1 MIDPGESTLVEARSA
16 AFLFHRQLLHTG
28 LLALL
33 VAVSYALAAP
43 KLGAPDAWLGL
54 SVRGWFWLNVT
65 VVAIH
70 QIIVWLVFRG
80 QLGWGVL
87 TRIFGGWDLRVWGLV
102 FMPFLVARPVLL
114 MCLAVTDS
122 GSLMLPRWLSS
133 FLGAALLVPALYTL
147 WSVFRYFGI
156 PRALGGDHF
165 RLCYRQMPMVRTG
178 AFAWTPNAM
187 YLIAFLGLWS
197 IALLARS
204 HVALVVALFQHAYI
218 WVHYYCTEEPD
229 MELMYGDGDE

>member
-1 MIDPGESTLVEARSA
+1 MAEATLVEARSA
-16 AFLFHRQLLHTG
+16 AFLFHRQPLHAA

-43 KLGAPDAWLGL
+43 KLCASNTWLGL
-54 SVRGWFWLNVT
+54 TVQGWFWLNVM
-65 VVAIH
+65 VVIAH
-70 QIIVWLVFRG
+70 QVIVWLVFRG
-80 QLGWGVL
+80 ELGWGVL
-87 TRIFGGWDLRVWGLV
+87 TRIFGRWDLTFWGLV
-102 FMPFLVARPVLL
+102 FMPFLVARPVLIV
-114 MCLAVTDS
+114 CLAVADS
-122 GSLMLPRWLSS
+122 GSLMLPRWLCLT
-133 FLGAALLVPALYTL
+133 FGAALLAPTLFTL
-147 WSVFRYFGI
+147 WSVVRYFGI

-165 RLCYRQMPMVRTG
+165 RLRYRRMPMVRAG

-218 WVHYYCTEEPD
+218 WVHYFCTEEPD
-229 MELMYGDGDE
+229 MRLMYGDDDG

>member
-1 MIDPGESTLVEARSA
+1 MADATLVEARSA
-16 AFLFHRQLLHTG
+16 AFLFHRQPLHAG
-28 LLALL
+28 LLGLL
-33 VAVSYALAAP
+33 VAVSYALAEP
-43 KLGAPDAWLGL
+43 KLGASGAWLGL

-65 VVAIH
+65 VVIAH
-70 QIIVWLVFRG
+70 QVIVWLVFRG
-80 QLGWGVL
+80 QLGWVAL
-87 TRIFGGWDLRVWGLV
+87 TRVFGRWDLTIWGLV
-102 FMPFLVARPVLL
+102 FMPLLVARPVL
-114 MCLAVTDS
+114 MVCLAVADS

-133 FLGAALLVPALYTL
+133 IFGAALLVPALFTL

-165 RLCYRQMPMVRTG
+165 RLRYRRMPMVRAG
-178 AFAWTPNAM
+178 AFGWTPNAM

-218 WVHYYCTEEPD
+218 WVHYFCTEEPD
-229 MELMYGDGDE
+229 MRLMYGDDDG

>member
-1 MIDPGESTLVEARSA
+1 MDPAEATIVEARSA
-16 AFLFHRQLLHTG
+16 AFLFHRQLLHAG
-28 LLALL
+28 LLGLL

-43 KLGAPDAWLGL
+43 KLGASDSWLGL
-54 SVRGWFWLNVT
+54 SVRGWFWLNIT
-65 VVAIH
+65 VVVAH
-70 QIIVWLVFRG
+70 QVIVWLVFRG

-87 TRIFGGWDLRVWGLV
+87 SRVFGEWDLRFWGLV
-102 FMPFLVARPVLL
+102 FMPFLVARPLL
-114 MCLAVTDS
+114 MVGLAVADS
-122 GSLMLPRWLSS
+122 GSLMLPRWLSLT
-133 FLGAALLVPALYTL
+133 FGAALLAPALYTL

-165 RLCYRQMPMVRTG
+165 RLCYRQMPMVRSG
-178 AFAWTPNAM
+178 AFAWTPNGM

-197 IALLARS
+197 IALLAGS